1 MISKPVFH
9 AHSELTAVGDL
20 LLAWVLSAN
29 MAININK
36 LAFGRKISG
45 VTTTDTDRLLIGTM
59 TKLRRGMTFPSYT
72 VQRMAQTTQFTV
84 GRELDSRTVLKCSI
98 LSVFY
103 VKKNV
108 IKAANW

>member
-1 MISKPVFH
+1 MISKRVFH
-9 AHSELTAVGDL
+9 AHYELTAVGEL

-29 MAININK
+29 MAFNINK

-45 VTTTDTDRLLIGTM
+45 VTTTDADRLLTVTM

-72 VQRMAQTTQFTV
+72 VQRMEQTTQFTV

-103 VKKNV
+103 IKK
-108 IKAANW
+108 KT

>member
-9 AHSELTAVGDL
+9 AHYELTAVGEL
-20 LLAWVLSAN
+20 LLAWVLAAN

-45 VTTTDTDRLLIGTM
+45 ITTTDTDRLLLGTM
-59 TKLRRGMTFPSYT
+59 MKLGMTYPSYT

-103 VKKNV
+103 IKKNV